1 MKRLVLLGV
10 SLALILS
17 CFIVNGSKQGIHA
30 GAGFGFGKSVDNPEE
45 LLPLLEFIVGGDS
58 SDGFLENSEADF
70 PIVTLSNDVV
80 TIPEN
85 LSAES
90 SREMFNTFFTTTL
103 AFSKDKN
110 SKKDKDDDDDDK
122 KKKSKNEYESAT
134 ISIETNLSA
143 SSSRGTQKMS
153 RSMTIYITEDATFY
167 RSKGQT
173 SINIS
178 YQTVDKDSKYG
189 STKTEYQKTAAIF
202 DIDILRMDDEMYFY
216 FREFSMSS
224 NDGSMQIKNEY
235 REKWIEMPDFFVS
248 DIVSL
253 DSQNRSAFRTM
264 GELIEMLLDSGDYK
278 KSDKII
284 ELDEGELSDL
294 YDEELDGN
302 TSVNFKMDFSSPAT
316 PMISYAIG
324 YSEDTSG
331 SVKANETIV
340 FSNVNNTVISF
351 NDSCVDVEADTE
363 KECEKL
369 FLIYEVDEDDRDD

>member
-45 LLPLLEFIVGGDS
+45 LLPLLEFIVGDDS
-58 SDGFLENSEADF
+58 SDGFLEDSDADF
-70 PIVTLSNDVV
+70 PIVTLSNDIV

-85 LSAES
+85 LSAENTQ
-90 SREMFNTFFTTTL
+90 EMFNTFFTTTL
-103 AFSKDKN
+103 ASKN
-110 SKKDKDDDDDDK
+110 NKKDEDDDDK
-122 KKKSKNEYESAT
+122 KKKSKNEYDSAT

-143 SSSRGTQKMS
+143 TSSRGTQKMS

-202 DIDILRMDDEMYFY
+202 DIDILRMDDETYLY

-253 DSQNRSAFRTM
+253 DSQNRSAFYTM
-264 GELIEMLLDSGDYK
+264 GELIAMIMDSGDYK

-369 FLIYEVDEDDRDD
+369 FLIYEVD